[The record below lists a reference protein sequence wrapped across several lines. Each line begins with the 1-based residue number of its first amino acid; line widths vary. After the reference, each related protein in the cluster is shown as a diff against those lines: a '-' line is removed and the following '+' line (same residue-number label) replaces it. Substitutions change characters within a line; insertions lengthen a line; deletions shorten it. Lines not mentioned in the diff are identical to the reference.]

1 MESTIQIFICDSTI
15 KNNASDQ
22 WSTHK
27 IMTIRG
33 YYDSYF
39 NQYDNSTSS

>member
-1 MESTIQIFICDSTI
+1 MESTIQIFICDNTI
-15 KNNASDQ
+15 MNNASDQ